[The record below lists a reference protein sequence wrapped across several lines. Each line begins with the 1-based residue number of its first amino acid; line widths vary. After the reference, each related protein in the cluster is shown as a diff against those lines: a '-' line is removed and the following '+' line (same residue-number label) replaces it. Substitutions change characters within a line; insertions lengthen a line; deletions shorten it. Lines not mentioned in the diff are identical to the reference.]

1 MANDRV
7 MPKSAGWGHVMANLV
22 GSILR
27 GNANARPLGAVCAV
41 LLGTLMTSLFTRDFG
56 ISLADIRGAYG
67 LSVDEGAWLN
77 SVTNAAQLLS
87 APIVPLLVVMFG
99 PRRVL
104 VTSAQVFIVS
114 MMLTPLATGIPIIFG
129 LHILDG
135 FLLGCFVPATLAIV
149 FGSLSPRFWLMALGL
164 YSVRLTLALHTG
176 VSLSGWFVENIGWQA
191 IYWQAA
197 LAGAA
202 FLLLAAISFP
212 ERNPNWDLWK
222 RTDKGE
228 LLMFC
233 FGLAMIYLGLDQGNR
248 LDWDASGTVIG
259 LLCGGIVL
267 ILAAVG
273 WQFVSPVPFA
283 HPAPLR
289 QRNIYLP
296 LIIVTMFGMTSAATS
311 LLIPNFL
318 ATVGHLKPV
327 QSGTALWWIDLVQIV
342 AIPLTIWSIRRGDI
356 RLSLAVGLL
365 LVMMGCW
372 LGSDITNV
380 WRADDFAAM
389 SMLIGMGNSTVLL
402 TCIAMTVANAAREDL
417 IALVAYIQIPRVI
430 GPELATAVLTTLI
443 RKREGVHSFIKG
455 AYLNQPRMGM
465 LDHGAGG
472 LIGVLRRE
480 AYVLAFADGYRFCFW
495 VATLALLLAVFLRPT
510 PPHPLAKLSSRSTG
524 E

>member
-1 MANDRV
+1 MSKSMGCRQTMAFF
-7 MPKSAGWGHVMANLV
+7 V
-22 GSILR
+22 GSLLR

-67 LSVDEGAWLN
+67 LSVDEGSWLN
-77 SVTNAAQLLS
+77 SATNAAQLLS
-87 APIVPLLVVMFG
+87 APIVPLMVVMFG

-104 VTSAQVFIVS
+104 VTSALIFILS
-114 MMLTPLATGIPIIFG
+114 MMLTPLAVGIPMIFG

-149 FGSLSPRFWLMALGL
+149 FGSLSPRFWLIALGL

-197 LAGAA
+197 LAGVA
-202 FLLLAAISFP
+202 FLLLAAVSFP
-212 ERNPNWDLWK
+212 AREPNWDLWK
-222 RTDKGE
+222 RTDMGE

-233 FGLAMIYLGLDQGNR
+233 LGLTSIYLGLDQGNR
-248 LDWDASGTVIG
+248 LDWDASGTIIG
-259 LLCGGIVL
+259 LLGGGVAL
-267 ILAAVG
+267 ILAAIG
-273 WQFVSPVPFA
+273 WQFISPVPFA

-318 ATVGHLKPV
+318 TTVGHLKPV

-365 LVMMGCW
+365 LVMIGCW
-372 LGSDITNV
+372 LGSDITYV
-380 WRADDFAAM
+380 WRADDFAFM
-389 SMLIGMGNSTVLL
+389 SVLIGMGNSAVLL

-417 IALVAYIQIPRVI
+417 ISLVAYIQIPRVI
-430 GPELATAVLTTLI
+430 GPEFATAVLTTLI
-443 RKREGVHSFIKG
+443 RKREAVHSFVKG
-455 AYLNQPRMGM
+455 AYLNQPRMDF

-472 LIGVLRRE
+472 MIGLLRRE
-480 AYVLAFADGYRFCFW
+480 AYVLAFGDAYKFCFW
-495 VATLALLLAVFLRPT
+495 IAATALLLAVFLLPT
-510 PPHPLAKLSSRSTG
+510 PPHPLAKLSHPSA